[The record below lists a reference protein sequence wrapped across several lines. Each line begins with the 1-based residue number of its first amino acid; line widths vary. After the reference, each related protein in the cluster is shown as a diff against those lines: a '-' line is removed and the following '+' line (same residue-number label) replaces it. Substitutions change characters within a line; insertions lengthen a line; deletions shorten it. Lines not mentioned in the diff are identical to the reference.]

1 MCPPEFVLP
10 CSINIGCRLRHG
22 SSHLPVSATSEPQA
36 HVCVQVGA
44 NEVVQQIFG
53 FVSDAFAQHQSR
65 SLVTERQ
72 LLAAMAATQQ
82 QGAAQ
87 QEQLQAALGAL
98 GSMHR
103 AVQGVLS
110 LPPQQTVS
118 VKQVGTG
125 LCLQGLV

>member
-44 NEVVQQIFG
+44 NEVVQQ
-53 FVSDAFAQHQSR
+53 
-65 SLVTERQ
+65 
-72 LLAAMAATQQ
+72 
-82 QGAAQ
+82 
-87 QEQLQAALGAL
+87 EQLQAALGAL

>member
-1 MCPPEFVLP
+1 MAAATFLCLQPL
-10 CSINIGCRLRHG
+10 SLR
-22 SSHLPVSATSEPQA
+22 A

-118 VKQVGTG
+118 VKQVGTD